1 MNRIAVL
8 SVGSTRNML
17 AAIAMLIV
25 VAGTARGESLDVAA
39 LTRTI
44 RQVGPKGQG
53 HREAMVAWQT
63 LSRADVDQLTE
74 ILAGMDD
81 ANPLAVNW
89 LRAAAETV
97 AQRTLAQGGKLPIA
111 DLEAFIAQTGR
122 EPRARRLAY
131 ELIAGVDPGA
141 RQRLIPGLL
150 NDPSLELRRDA
161 VAMALDKAAAIEDPN
176 RAIVAYREILTASRA
191 PDQVKLVTA
200 KLEALGQ
207 KVDLPRHFGFVMRW
221 HLVAPFDNTG
231 TQGFDVAYPPERQV
245 DLQATY
251 AGKEGDIPWVRHET
265 TDPYGVVDLN
275 EVLGKHKGAIA
286 YAYSEFVSDRE
297 RDVELRLGCING
309 NKIWLNGQ
317 LLTANHVYHA
327 GMEVDQYKAK
337 ARLRPGRNQILLKI
351 AQNEQTENWAQRWQF
366 QLRVCD
372 QFGTAV
378 LSQDRPLEQAAFLVR

>member
-1 MNRIAVL
+1 MNRIAGP
-8 SVGSTRNML
+8 SVGPNRNL
-17 AAIAMLIV
+17 LVAIAMLIV
-25 VAGTARGESLDVAA
+25 LAGSARAEPLDVAA

-53 HREAMVAWQT
+53 HREAMAAWQT
-63 LSRADVDQLTE
+63 LARADVDQLTG
-74 ILAGMDD
+74 ILAGMDG
-81 ANPLAVNW
+81 ANPLAENW
-89 LRAAAETV
+89 LRSAAETV

-111 DLEAFIAQTGR
+111 DLEAFLAQTDR
-122 EPRARRLAY
+122 QPRARRLAY

-141 RQRLIPGLL
+141 RQRLIPGML

-161 VAMALDKAAAIEDPN
+161 VAMALDKAAAIEDPK

-207 KVDLPRHFGFVMRW
+207 KVDLPRHFGFVMQW

-231 TQGFDVAYPPERQV
+231 TQGFDVAYPPEKQV

-251 AGKEGDIPWVRHET
+251 AGKEGDIQWVRHET

-275 EVLGKHKGAIA
+275 EVLGKHKGAIG
-286 YAYSEFVSDRE
+286 YAYSEFISDRE

-327 GMEVDQYKAK
+327 GMEIDQYKAT